1 MVNKANWEIFEIQ
14 RFLEDL
20 FDRYQILNLFF
31 HLFQKRRKLFKFTL
45 HWSIFW
51 HKITF
56 KGEYIFK
63 MCHLPFMSPFLPRNF
78 KWVSDLCC
86 KNYCSTMN
94 FSSNLSGFSNFEL
107 FFNFKCPLY
116 ILYTTFCGIL
126 RVQSLKLQ
134 YRNNLFVRKLE
145 KNWTEHSLQKPYHN
159 FTELRKIAENSQ
171 IKYMKRNKIY
181 KLVDVVR

>member
-1 MVNKANWEIFEIQ
+1 M
-14 RFLEDL
+14 
-20 FDRYQILNLFF
+20 
-31 HLFQKRRKLFKFTL
+31 
-45 HWSIFW
+45 
-51 HKITF
+51 
-56 KGEYIFK
+56 
-63 MCHLPFMSPFLPRNF
+63 
-78 KWVSDLCC
+78 
-86 KNYCSTMN
+86 
-94 FSSNLSGFSNFEL
+94 
-107 FFNFKCPLY
+107 Y